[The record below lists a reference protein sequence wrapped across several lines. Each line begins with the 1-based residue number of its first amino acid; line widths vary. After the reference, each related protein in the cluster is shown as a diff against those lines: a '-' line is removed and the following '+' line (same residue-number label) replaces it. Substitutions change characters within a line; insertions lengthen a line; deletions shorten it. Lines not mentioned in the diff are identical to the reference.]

1 MTALRHES
9 GEPEGGVVPG
19 AAGASAVEAAADVPG
34 PLAGSRTPVA
44 GDTWVELTADELPI
58 AAIYDW
64 ATDPSAGAVVL
75 FSGTVRN
82 HAEHRTGVTQLTY
95 EAYEEHVVPRFG
107 EIVAEMRRRWPTMV
121 KAALLHRVG
130 TLELAE
136 SSVVVA
142 VSAPHRGE
150 AFDAARFGIDTLKA
164 TVPIWKQ
171 EVHDRGKDWGSQS
184 QPISQVPGSQSPLTS
199 QVPGSQSQ
207 PISQVPGS
215 QVSRA

>member
-171 EVHDRGKDWGSQS
+171 EVHDGGKDWGSQS